1 MDEQIINRLK
11 HIYELEKFQ
20 IAFYMSQLSSTEDKY
35 YHKAFEKIVETEKKH
50 AVFFAHKLAKADI
63 PIPKVGG
70 TLAEF
75 AGSIVGESLEL
86 TGQANTC
93 KMGVSLEKKSLL
105 AYHNLIDE
113 LRGEPEVRSK
123 LMEFLLEEEF
133 HTLWLQDY
141 VKRLKQN
148 ECQNYGLAS
157 DSIED
162 HPTININ
169 MHWL

>member
-1 MDEQIINRLK
+1 MDEQIIHRLK

-20 IAFYMSQLSSTEDKY
+20 IAFYISQLSSIEDKY
-35 YHKAFEKIVETEKKH
+35 YHKAFTKLVETERKH
-50 AVFFAHKLAKADI
+50 ATFFAYKLAKADI

-70 TLAEF
+70 TLADI

-86 TGQANTC
+86 TGPTNTC
-93 KMGVSLEKKSLL
+93 KMGVALEKKTLL

-113 LRGEPEVRSK
+113 LRGEPETREK

-133 HTLWLQDY
+133 HALWLQDY
-141 VKRLKQN
+141 GKRLNQKEYQN
-148 ECQNYGLAS
+148 SGLAV